1 VTDLDIQKQKISC
14 LEIQMIPLFESSP
27 NLERW
32 YECHRCFASKMKSSF
47 DKKKL
52 KKKKTLSETT
62 LFRHELSNM
71 LGLLIE
77 A

>member
-47 DKKKL
+47 DKKIKE
-52 KKKKTLSETT
+52 KITLTETT
-62 LFRHELSNM
+62 LLRHELSNM